1 MIAYIKGQL
10 TQKTPA
16 YVVLETTDGMGYHVN
31 ISLHTFTQIQPLE
44 NCKLHIHLHI
54 KEDAHT
60 LYGFADEL
68 EKNLFLHLI
77 SVAGIG
83 PTTAQIMLS
92 SLNPAEIQE
101 AIVNENEAIIRTMK
115 GVGPKTAKRVI
126 LELKDKMAK
135 LPAAISG
142 TDVGIGG
149 GASATMKEEA
159 LNALLTLGIGKPIA
173 QRAIARVLRE
183 NASVNSIES
192 LIKQA
197 LQAL

>member
-16 YVVLETTDGMGYHVN
+16 YVVIETTDGVGYHVN
-31 ISLHTFTQIQPLE
+31 ISLHTFTQIQQADT
-44 NCKLHIHLHI
+44 CKLHTHLHI

-60 LYGFADEL
+60 LYGFADET
-68 EKNLFLHLI
+68 EKNLFQHLI
-77 SVAGIG
+77 SVSGIG
-83 PTTAQIMLS
+83 PATAQIMLS

-101 AIVNENEAIIRTMK
+101 AIITENEAVIRTMK

-126 LELKDKMAK
+126 LELKDKLIK
-135 LPAAISG
+135 LPVSVSIAEIAGSGPAA
-142 TDVGIGG
+142 TV
-149 GASATMKEEA
+149 KEDA
-159 LNALLTLGIGKPIA
+159 LTALLSLGIAKPMA

-183 NASVNSIES
+183 NADISSVEM

>member
-16 YVVLETTDGMGYHVN
+16 YVVIETAGGVGYHVN
-31 ISLHTFTQIQPLE
+31 ISLHTFSQIQHADT
-44 NCKLHIHLHI
+44 CKLHTHLHI

-60 LYGFADEL
+60 LYGFADET
-68 EKNLFLHLI
+68 EKNLFQHLI
-77 SVAGIG
+77 SVSGIG
-83 PTTAQIMLS
+83 PATAQIMLS

-101 AIVNENEAIIRTMK
+101 AIVTENEAIIRTMK

-126 LELKDKMAK
+126 LELKDKLTK
-135 LPAAISG
+135 LPVAVLVADTAGSGPAA
-142 TDVGIGG
+142 
-149 GASATMKEEA
+149 AMKEDA
-159 LNALLTLGIGKPIA
+159 LTALLSLGIAKPVA

-183 NASVNSIES
+183 KADISSVEL

-197 LQAL
+197 LQVL

>member
-16 YVVLETTDGMGYHVN
+16 YVVIETTDGVGYHVN
-31 ISLHTFTQIQPLE
+31 ISLHTFTQIQQADT
-44 NCKLHIHLHI
+44 CKLHTHLHI

-60 LYGFADEL
+60 LYGFADET
-68 EKNLFLHLI
+68 EKNLFQHLI
-77 SVAGIG
+77 SVSGIG
-83 PTTAQIMLS
+83 PATAQIMLS

-101 AIVNENEAIIRTMK
+101 AIITENEAVIRTMK

-126 LELKDKMAK
+126 LELKDKLTK
-135 LPAAISG
+135 LPVSLPVADRGGAGQAAAIK
-142 TDVGIGG
+142 DD
-149 GASATMKEEA
+149 A
-159 LNALLTLGIGKPIA
+159 LTALLSLGIAKPIA

-183 NASVNSIES
+183 NEAISSVEM